1 VRGSMASH
9 RKTHL
14 RGAAQ
19 PGANFIELEVRKV
32 QVAEG
37 VLMEELSVLACPSEP
52 PRDGGLTGA
61 EDAFGGGS
69 VQPFSQRGEHHGDL
83 VRGGFQ
89 TVQGSG
95 APGSEGGAAGRA
107 SERLDALGLAMLAIP
122 DEGVDVSIGIPEGQ
136 ALLVGTGVPLGVDSL
151 GCSPPA
157 CDLAKAAHRSRCW
170 PSSRRGRG
178 GESAG
183 WAIVWAAGR
192 CRRRWSL
199 LRLALPREEE
209 GRRGNQR
216 RRPSLASERRRQT
229 ESRNTTM

>member
-1 VRGSMASH
+1 
-9 RKTHL
+9 
-14 RGAAQ
+14 
-19 PGANFIELEVRKV
+19 V

-61 EDAFGGGS
+61 EDSFGGGS
-69 VQPFSQRGEHHGDL
+69 VQPFGQRGEHHGDL

-89 TVQGSG
+89 PIQRSVASSTERGTAG
-95 APGSEGGAAGRA
+95 LAAV
-107 SERLDALGLAMLAIP
+107 RLDALGLAMLAIP
-122 DEGVDVSIGIPEGQ
+122 DQGVDLSIGIPEVQ

-157 CDLAKAAHRSRCW
+157 FDLAPGPHRSRCW

-183 WAIVWAAGR
+183 GAIVWAAG
-192 CRRRWSL
+192 L
-199 LRLALPREEE
+199 EQTVEPAAL
-209 GRRGNQR
+209 G
-216 RRPSLASERRRQT
+216 PSS
-229 ESRNTTM
+229 